1 MAGHSKWANIK
12 RRKGAQDAKRARMF
26 TRIAKEIQVA
36 AREGGGDPETNPRL
50 RLAVQNAR
58 SVNMPKDNIN
68 RAIKKASETG
78 GEKFQ
83 ETTFEGYG
91 PGGIAVFV
99 ECLTDNNNRTVGA
112 VRSIFNKRGGSMDVK
127 GSLNFLF
134 ERKGVFQIVKKD
146 DMDLEEL
153 ELELIDA
160 GAQEIEVD
168 GELIIVYTALEDFG
182 PVQKKLDE
190 MNIQT
195 ENASLQR
202 IPNNYKEVDL
212 ETAKK
217 FLKMIDEFEEND
229 DVQNVYHNLEMTD
242 ELAKS
247 IESE

>member
-12 RRKGAQDAKRARMF
+12 RRKGAQDAKRAKMF

-78 GEKFQ
+78 GDKFQ

-91 PGGIAVFV
+91 PGGVAVFV

-112 VRSIFNKRGGSMDVK
+112 IRSIFNKRGGSMDVK

-160 GAQEIEVD
+160 GAREIEVD
-168 GELIIVYTALEDFG
+168 GVLIIVYTALEDFG

-190 MNIQT
+190 MNIQV

-202 IPNNYKEVDL
+202 IPNTYKEVDL

-217 FLKMIDEFEEND
+217 FLKMIDEFEDND

-247 IESE
+247 LEAE

>member
-12 RRKGAQDAKRARMF
+12 RRKGAQDAKRAKMF
-26 TRIAKEIQVA
+26 TRITKEIQVA

-68 RAIKKASETG
+68 RAIKKASESG
-78 GEKFQ
+78 GDKFQ

-99 ECLTDNNNRTVGA
+99 ECMTDNNNRTVGA
-112 VRSIFNKRGGSMDVK
+112 IRSIFNKKGGSMDVK

-134 ERKGVFQIVKKD
+134 ERKGVFQIVRKE

-168 GELIIVYTALEDFG
+168 DELIIVYTAHEDFG

-190 MNIQT
+190 MNIQI
-195 ENASLQR
+195 ENAGLQR

-217 FLKMIDEFEEND
+217 FLKMIDEFEDND

-247 IESE
+247 LESE

>member
-12 RRKGAQDAKRARMF
+12 RRKGAQDAKRAKMF
-26 TRIAKEIQVA
+26 TRITKEIQVA

-68 RAIKKASETG
+68 RAIKKASESG
-78 GEKFQ
+78 GDKFQ

-99 ECLTDNNNRTVGA
+99 ECMTDNNNRTVGA
-112 VRSIFNKRGGSMDVK
+112 IRSIFNKRGGSMDVK

-134 ERKGVFQIVKKD
+134 ERKGVFQIVKND
-146 DMDLEEL
+146 NMDLEEL

-160 GAQEIEVD
+160 GAREIEVD

-190 MNIQT
+190 MNIQV

-202 IPNNYKEVDL
+202 IPNTYKEVDL

-217 FLKMIDEFEEND
+217 FLKMIDEFEDID

-247 IESE
+247 LESE

>member
-12 RRKGAQDAKRARMF
+12 RRKGAQDAKRAKMF

-91 PGGIAVFV
+91 PGGVAVFV
-99 ECLTDNNNRTVGA
+99 ECMTDNNNRTVGA
-112 VRSIFNKRGGSMDVK
+112 IRSIFNKRGGSMDVK

-190 MNIQT
+190 MNIQV

-217 FLKMIDEFEEND
+217 FLKMIDEFEDND

-247 IESE
+247 LESE

>member
-12 RRKGAQDAKRARMF
+12 RRKGAQDAKRAKMF

-68 RAIKKASETG
+68 RAIKKAAESG
-78 GEKFQ
+78 GDKFQ

-99 ECLTDNNNRTVGA
+99 ECMTDNNNRTVGA
-112 VRSIFNKRGGSMDVK
+112 IRSIFNKRGGSMDVK

-134 ERKGVFQIVKKD
+134 ERKGVFQVVRKE
-146 DMDLEEL
+146 DMNLEEF

-168 GELIIVYTALEDFG
+168 GELIIVYTAHEDFG

-190 MNIQT
+190 MNIQI

-217 FLKMIDEFEEND
+217 FLKMIDEFEDND

-247 IESE
+247 LESE

>member
-12 RRKGAQDAKRARMF
+12 RRKGAQDAKRAKMF

-68 RAIKKASETG
+68 RAIKKASESG
-78 GEKFQ
+78 GDKFQ

-91 PGGIAVFV
+91 PGGVAVFV
-99 ECLTDNNNRTVGA
+99 ECMTDNNNRTVGA
-112 VRSIFNKRGGSMDVK
+112 IRSIFNKRGGSMDVK

-134 ERKGVFQIVKKD
+134 ERKGVFQIVKKE

-160 GAQEIEVD
+160 GAREIEVD

-190 MNIQT
+190 MNIQV

-217 FLKMIDEFEEND
+217 FLKMIDEFEDND

-242 ELAKS
+242 ELAKAL
-247 IESE
+247 ESE

>member
-12 RRKGAQDAKRARMF
+12 RRKGAQDAKRAKMF
-26 TRIAKEIQVA
+26 TRITKEIQVA
-36 AREGGGDPETNPRL
+36 AREGGGDPEINPRL

-68 RAIKKASETG
+68 RAIAKAAEQG
-78 GEKFQ
+78 GEKYQ
-83 ETTFEGYG
+83 ETSFEGYG
-91 PGGIAVFV
+91 PGGVAVFV

-112 VRSIFNKRGGSMDVK
+112 VRSIFNKRGGSMGTK

-134 ERKGVFQIVKKD
+134 DRKGVFQIVKKD

-160 GAQEIEVD
+160 GAQEIEKD
-168 GELIIVYTALEDFG
+168 DELIVVTTDLEDFG
-182 PVQKKLDE
+182 TIQKKLDE
-190 MNIQT
+190 MNIQV

-202 IPNNYKEVDL
+202 IPNTYKEVDL

-217 FLKMIDEFEEND
+217 FLKMVDEFEDND

-242 ELAKS
+242 ELAKA
-247 IESE
+247 IESD

>member
-12 RRKGAQDAKRARMF
+12 RRKGAQDAKRAKMF

-50 RLAVQNAR
+50 RLAMQNAR

-68 RAIKKASETG
+68 RAIKKASESG
-78 GEKFQ
+78 GDKFQ

-91 PGGIAVFV
+91 PGGVAVFV
-99 ECLTDNNNRTVGA
+99 ECMTDNNNRTVGA
-112 VRSIFNKRGGSMDVK
+112 IRSIFNKRGGSMDVK

-134 ERKGVFQIVKKD
+134 ERKGVFQIVKKE

-160 GAQEIEVD
+160 GAREIEVD

-190 MNIQT
+190 MNIQV

-217 FLKMIDEFEEND
+217 FLKMIDEFEDND

-242 ELAKS
+242 ELAKAL
-247 IESE
+247 ESE